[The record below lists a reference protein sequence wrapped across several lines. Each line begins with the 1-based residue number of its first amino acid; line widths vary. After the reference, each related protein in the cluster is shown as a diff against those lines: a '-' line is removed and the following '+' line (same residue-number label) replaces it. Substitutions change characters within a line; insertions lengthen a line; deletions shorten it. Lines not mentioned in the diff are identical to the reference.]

1 MKNIKLK
8 KLLEKGEELLNEELD
23 IIKIIKSLRI
33 SNNDQ

>member
-1 MKNIKLK
+1 MKNLKLK
-8 KLLEKGEELLNEELD
+8 KLLEKGEEYLNEELD